1 MLASIGIA
9 IEGAT
14 AVLLIQALLAGA
26 GATVFQVVDNI
37 CAWLNACSNGITAKI
52 TSPTAGSTVS
62 GTTSV
67 SAAAEDA
74 ITVSFYAD
82 GNTPIGTDNT
92 GPNWDTDWD
101 TRKFSNGKAHGV
113 GLGHRFQ
120 RGCPVTKSERHRP
133 QLGRFRRRTA

>member
-92 GPNWDTDWD
+92 GPTG
-101 TRKFSNGKAHGV
+101 TRTGTRESSPMGKHTVWALATGSNGAARSPKV
-113 GLGHRFQ
+113 N
-120 RGCPVTKSERHRP
+120 VTVHN
-133 QLGRFRRRTA
+133 